1 MATASDASGAIC
13 VSSAQSVANWVK
25 SAGERAL
32 AASPIPQPP
41 QPTTNPSSSLRA
53 VHIRQK

>member
-25 SAGERAL
+25 CAGERPWL
-32 AASPIPQPP
+32 PPSHSP

-53 VHIRQK
+53 VHIRRE

>member
-13 VSSAQSVANWVK
+13 MSRTQSVANWVK

-32 AASPIPQPP
+32 AAFPIPQPP
-41 QPTTNPSSSLRA
+41 QPTTNRSSSLRA
-53 VHIRQK
+53 VHIRQE